1 MVIGTYDRFGAK
13 EYIIDNMLKYKMKF
27 INQNPK
33 GFTLM
38 KHLFDKV
45 QTKEEKYDIMVT
57 KDENQ
62 KQGSPYLCIS
72 STNNLN
78 SSGDDDVK
86 IERSSSNA
94 NSNLRFDISRKR
106 SRKYLSINNLV
117 LTPQHSRK
125 EEEKSTDVN
134 IIQTKNSEDETKAYY
149 NNFKVDSS
157 IPLYMNYLSDH
168 VQNRY
173 KTKVVS
179 TKNSVNMN
187 NNNTKEEEHENDD
200 TLVYSLMDLTK
211 SLFAKV
217 GCCKKDKHFQ
227 NQEILFEK
235 GLERYLYNLDIF
247 TYFTKT
253 REIDILKHILLTSNQ
268 RALLDFL
275 SKPSISLIIKDSESP
290 LTKSL
295 NIFDNTLSNIENF
308 YSSFVNCNNEYL
320 KKRTESHEKLLKLT
334 AYELYQLI

>member
-1 MVIGTYDRFGAK
+1 
-13 EYIIDNMLKYKMKF
+13 
-27 INQNPK
+27 
-33 GFTLM
+33 M

-62 KQGSPYLCIS
+62 KQGNPYLCLS
-72 STNNLN
+72 SATNNLN

-86 IERSSSNA
+86 NEHTSSNV

-117 LTPQHSRK
+117 LTPQRLRK
-125 EEEKSTDVN
+125 EEEKSTDGN
-134 IIQTKNSEDETKAYY
+134 IIHTKTSEEENKAYY
-149 NNFKVDSS
+149 NNFKIDSS

-168 VQNRY
+168 VQNKY

-179 TKNSVNMN
+179 TQNLINVN
-187 NNNTKEEEHENDD
+187 NNNTKEEHENDD

-227 NQEILFEK
+227 N
-235 GLERYLYNLDIF
+235 IF
-247 TYFTKT
+247 IKT
-253 REIDILKHILLTSNQ
+253 
-268 RALLDFL
+268 F
-275 SKPSISLIIKDSESP
+275 
-290 LTKSL
+290 
-295 NIFDNTLSNIENF
+295 NIT
-308 YSSFVNCNNEYL
+308 NN
-320 KKRTESHEKLLKLT
+320 KR
-334 AYELYQLI
+334 